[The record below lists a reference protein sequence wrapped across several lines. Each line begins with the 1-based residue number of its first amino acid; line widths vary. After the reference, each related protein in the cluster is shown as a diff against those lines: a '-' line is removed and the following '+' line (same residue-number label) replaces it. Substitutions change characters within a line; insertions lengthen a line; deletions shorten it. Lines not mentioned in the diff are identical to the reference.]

1 MKNIILLAVL
11 AAFISCS
18 GNKEEETNISPKTEE
33 VSDSIVTEQ
42 TVLYNPET
50 KLYIWKADY
59 DYTKVQN
66 PTIQPS
72 VLNADSLIK
81 GLNELY
87 ENVFLEKEKISGDTI
102 YTYITNS
109 EYLSNQMGSTGAE
122 VYIADAVLNLAE
134 VPGVKYVSIKM
145 KEGSHAQS
153 GVYSKQNFEKY
164 KTVKE

>member
-1 MKNIILLAVL
+1 MKKFILLAVITVL
-11 AAFISCS
+11 ISCN
-18 GNKEEETNISPKTEE
+18 GNKDKESNSSVNEVIIEDSLSNDSTNT
-33 VSDSIVTEQ
+33 
-42 TVLYNPET
+42 YNPET
-50 KLYIWKADY
+50 KLYVWKADY

-66 PTIQPS
+66 TSIQPS
-72 VLNADSLIK
+72 QLNADSLIK
-81 GLNELY
+81 GLNGLY
-87 ENVFLEKEKISGDTI
+87 ENVFLQKEKISGDTI
-102 YTYITNS
+102 YTYISNS

-153 GVYSKQNFEKY
+153 GVWTKQNFEQY

>member
-1 MKNIILLAVL
+1 MKNIILLAVIT
-11 AAFISCS
+11 AIISCN
-18 GNKEEETNISPKTEE
+18 GNKDKETNISPKIEE
-33 VSDSIVTEQ
+33 AADSSTTMQSNTIIE
-42 TVLYNPET
+42 ES

-59 DYTKVQN
+59 DYTKIQN
-66 PTIQPS
+66 SSIQPS
-72 VLNADSLIK
+72 QINADSLIK
-81 GLNELY
+81 GLNGLY
-87 ENVFLEKEKISGDTI
+87 ENVLLQKEKISGDTI

-109 EYLSNQMGSTGAE
+109 EYLTNQMGSTGAE

-153 GVYSKQNFEKY
+153 GVWTKQNFEKY